1 MYILKQTN
9 ILKYGLITIGL
20 IIALFCFY
28 VIVGFLGIQYLMEP
42 YQYGTF
48 FAWVII
54 LFGVFYRFT
63 FLLLTVGVFFGIINV
78 LDWHLVFAILFT
90 LPSLLFIFPKQ
101 ILSFKMK
108 TRTKQKPQNTSF
120 NDYSNTSNQNQ
131 QNINR
136 FKGKSQNN
144 DIIDADYEVIK
155 DSKDNK

>member
-9 ILKYGLITIGL
+9 ILKYGLITVGL

-28 VIVGFLGIQYLMEP
+28 VVVGFLGIQYLMEP

-54 LFGVFYRFT
+54 IFGIFYRFT

-78 LDWHLVFAILFT
+78 LEWHIIFAIIFT

-101 ILSFKMK
+101 ILNFKMK
-108 TRTKQKPQNTSF
+108 TKAKYKPQDTNS
-120 NDYSNTSNQNQ
+120 NDYSNTSHQFQ
-131 QNINR
+131 QNRNR
-136 FKGKSQNN
+136 FKTKSQNN

-155 DSKDNK
+155 DNKNKK

>member
-9 ILKYGLITIGL
+9 ILKYGLITVGL

-48 FAWVII
+48 FAWII
-54 LFGVFYRFT
+54 IIFGIFYRFT
-63 FLLLTVGVFFGIINV
+63 FLLLTVGVFFGTMNV
-78 LDWHLVFAILFT
+78 LDWHLFFAVLFT

-108 TRTKQKPQNTSF
+108 TKSKHKTNNTSF
-120 NDYSNTSNQNQ
+120 NDFSNKSHQTEQNR
-131 QNINR
+131 NR
-136 FKGKSQNN
+136 FKTKSQNN

>member
-9 ILKYGLITIGL
+9 ILKYGLITVGL

-63 FLLLTVGVFFGIINV
+63 FLLLTVGVFFGIVNV
-78 LDWHLVFAILFT
+78 LGWHLVFGILFT

-101 ILSFKMK
+101 ILSFKM
-108 TRTKQKPQNTSF
+108 RRRSKQKPQNNSF
-120 NDYSNTSNQNQ
+120 NDYSNTSNQNY
-131 QNINR
+131 QNTNR
-136 FKGKSQNN
+136 FKEKSQNN

-155 DSKDNK
+155 DTKDNK

>member
-9 ILKYGLITIGL
+9 ILKYGLITVGL

-28 VIVGFLGIQYLMEP
+28 VVVGFLGIQYLMEP

-54 LFGVFYRFT
+54 IFGIFYRFT

-78 LDWHLVFAILFT
+78 LEWHIIFAIIFT

-101 ILSFKMK
+101 ILNFKMK
-108 TRTKQKPQNTSF
+108 TKAKYKPQDTNSNDYPNTSHQF
-120 NDYSNTSNQNQ
+120 Q
-131 QNINR
+131 QNRNR
-136 FKGKSQNN
+136 FKTKSQNN

-155 DSKDNK
+155 DNKNKK

>member
-9 ILKYGLITIGL
+9 ILKYGLITVGL
-20 IIALFCFY
+20 IISLFCFY

-78 LDWHLVFAILFT
+78 GAPHSERFTRRRTPILHKRST
-90 LPSLLFIFPKQ
+90 SLRNVC
-101 ILSFKMK
+101 S
-108 TRTKQKPQNTSF
+108 
-120 NDYSNTSNQNQ
+120 
-131 QNINR
+131 
-136 FKGKSQNN
+136 
-144 DIIDADYEVIK
+144 
-155 DSKDNK
+155 